1 MKNIDISMF
10 FIPDTV
16 AQTNGTICGGK
27 LEEYFRTTWENIEEN
42 LQHLGKSQILH
53 QWENFRKKLNFAP
66 KGVAG

>member
-53 QWENFRKKLNFAP
+53 Q
-66 KGVAG
+66 